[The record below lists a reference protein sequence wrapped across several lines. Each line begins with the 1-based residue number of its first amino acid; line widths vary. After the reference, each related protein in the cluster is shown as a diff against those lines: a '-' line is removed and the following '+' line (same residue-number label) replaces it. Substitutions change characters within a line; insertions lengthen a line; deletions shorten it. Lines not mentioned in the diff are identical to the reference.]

1 MSSLN
6 QIELQ
11 NLRHIIGSH
20 DTIREKFQAY
30 AQQAMDQ
37 QVRDYFEKSAQD
49 AMKTKQQLMTFLK

>member
-6 QIELQ
+6 QAELQ
-11 NLRHIIGSH
+11 NLRHIIGQH
-20 DTIREKFQAY
+20 DMICEKLQAY

-37 QVRDYFEKSAQD
+37 QVRDFFERSSQE